1 MPIGFLIIVLT
12 AAARFLLV
20 VNLPIRFLPYDLGED
35 GLFMRLAA
43 DRASAVWPGEFNQFI
58 LLKGPGY
65 PFFLAVTSISGLP
78 LSAAHA
84 LFQTGDIGNGVDR
97 IPCNQIAVGRYSD
110 FRCSRFLP
118 CGTGVASGIAGP
130 DLLGSDAASILVVR
144 DNHVCAAHRP
154 FLCANCRRSDRIDL
168 RVDFPYRRRR
178 RLVLPACVAR
188 NWRSRFAGPT

>member
-84 LFQTGDIGNGVDR
+84 LFQTAAISATAWIVFRVTRSQWG
-97 IPCNQIAVGRYSD
+97 ASD

-178 RLVLPACVAR
+178 RLVSSGMRAR

>member
-65 PFFLAVTSISGLP
+65 PLPRRHEHFGFTALSGSRLV
-78 LSAAHA
+78 SNC
-84 LFQTGDIGNGVDR
+84 GDIGNGVDR

-178 RLVLPACVAR
+178 RLVSSGMRAR